1 MSAIIDAT
9 APPPDATQD
18 EAQDKRLK
26 EIHSVALQRW
36 KLAEEFERIDRE
48 LAAED
53 LKFAAGGEGQ
63 WPAGMAAE
71 RERDGRPML
80 TINRLAASI
89 KQVINDARQN
99 KPGIRV
105 IPGGTEDA
113 DAEKRAKAKAEI
125 YEGIVRQIEANSRA
139 QNVYMPAYELVVRGG
154 FRGSWR
160 VTTRYCD
167 DDSFDQEI
175 VLEPILSPFAV
186 YRDPDSKSVD
196 HADDQWCFVCEDVSK
211 KKFEA
216 MFPDEANASWDGG
229 YEGLNMVGWKTIDT
243 VRLAEYWW
251 LEDGDERVISVLDT
265 GEVVDGDAEAYQYP
279 MDHEQYPGYVAR
291 KERTRKVRKKRVMR
305 CLMSAAKVLEGPH
318 EFPGKYIPIVS
329 VEGPRQWVGD
339 QMRHWS
345 LIREAKGPQQAYNFW
360 QSAIAEKIALAPKQ
374 PFIVTATQIKG
385 YEEMWATAN
394 RSTASALVYNADP
407 QAPGPPARQPPAAVS
422 QAEMAQAAQAI
433 DDIKATMGIFDRSL
447 GASSAEKSGRAIL
460 AVQAQGDNAT
470 FDFPDLFAAA
480 IAHCGRIIVGL
491 IPEVYRNRR
500 TIRALQEDGA
510 TRSYTVNDG
519 TPEMDIVDGKYDVQV
534 VVGPSYATK
543 RMEAAE
549 KVIQLAQA
557 VPQVGMVGADLIVR
571 AQDMPHA
578 DELADRLKKTLPP
591 GVAKPNDGE
600 EPSPPPPP
608 DPKLMIDMR
617 QAKADVE
624 LKEAQR
630 EKVDAEKEGVE
641 LQNQM
646 LAAQLSAQLAP
657 DTVTLV
663 QQIVRQTI
671 ADMLGDSRE
680 DVQGDTMPEDGQ
692 PLEIPPQMAQQMNIP
707 VGPPEQEDQ
716 QPEGMPPGM

>member
-1 MSAIIDAT
+1 MSEIIDAT
-9 APPPDATQD
+9 APPPEDTRND
-18 EAQDKRLK
+18 EADKYLK
-26 EIHSVALQRW
+26 QIHSIALKRW
-36 KLAEEFERIDRE
+36 KQAEEFERTDRQ

-53 LKFAAGGEGQ
+53 LRFAAGGEGQ
-63 WPAGMAAE
+63 WPSGMAQE

-105 IPGGTEDA
+105 IPAGMEDA
-113 DAEKRAKAKAEI
+113 EAEKRAKQKAEI
-125 YEGIVRQIEANSRA
+125 YEGIVRQIEASSRA

-160 VTTRYCD
+160 VTTKYCD
-167 DDSFDQEI
+167 DDTFDQEI

-186 YRDPDSKSVD
+186 YRDPDSKQVD
-196 HADDQWCFVCEDVSK
+196 HADDQWCFVCEDVSVA
-211 KKFEA
+211 KFKDMYPKEA
-216 MFPDEANASWDGG
+216 DASWDGG
-229 YEGLNMVGWKTIDT
+229 EEGLSLEGWKTSET

-251 LEDGDERVISVLDT
+251 LDDGEDKIISVLDT
-265 GEVVDGDAEAYQYP
+265 GEVVEGEAEAYQYP
-279 MDHEQYPGYVAR
+279 AEHEKFPGYVAQ
-291 KERTRKVRKKRVMR
+291 KVRTRRVPQKKVMR
-305 CLMSAAKVLEGPH
+305 ALMNANKVLEGPH
-318 EFPGKYIPIVS
+318 EFPGKYIPIIS

-394 RSTASALVYNADP
+394 KSTASALVYNADP
-407 QAPGPPARQPPAAVS
+407 QAPGPPSRQQPAPVS
-422 QAEMAQAAQAI
+422 QAEMTQAAQAI

-447 GASSAEKSGRAIL
+447 GNSSSEKSGRAIL

-480 IAHCGRIIVGL
+480 IAHCGRVIVGI
-491 IPEVYRNRR
+491 IPKVYRNRR

-510 TRSYTVNDG
+510 TRSYTVNNGD
-519 TPEMDIVDGKYDVQV
+519 PDMDIVDGKYDVQV
-534 VVGPSYATK
+534 IVGPSYATK

-549 KVIQLAQA
+549 KVIALAQA

-578 DELADRLKKTLPP
+578 DELADRLKKTLPA
-591 GVAKPNDGE
+591 GVAKLDDGE
-600 EPSPPPPP
+600 EPPAPPPP

-617 QAKADVE
+617 TAKAEIE

-630 EKVDAEKEGVE
+630 EKVDAEREGVQ

-646 LAAQLSAQLAP
+646 LAAQMAP
-657 DTVTLV
+657 DMAGMI
-663 QQIVRQTI
+663 QQLVRQTI
-671 ADMLGDSRE
+671 AEML
-680 DVQGDTMPEDGQ
+680 QGGQ
-692 PLEIPPQMAQQMNIP
+692 EA
-707 VGPPEQEDQ
+707 PEQEEQGEPMGMPQ
-716 QPEGMPPGM
+716 QPPQAAAMAPDEQPQMPPGV